1 MAIVFQGSPP
11 TITIAPGLFAH
22 LRRRGIPVWFLGV
35 NVEHQVD
42 LAVAA
47 GATAVIVDRIKW
59 TSDYIKANNLKFQSI
74 S

>member
-1 MAIVFQGSPP
+1 M
-11 TITIAPGLFAH
+11 
-22 LRRRGIPVWFLGV
+22 
-35 NVEHQVD
+35 D

-59 TSDYIKANNLKFQSI
+59 TSDYIKAKNLKFQSI